1 MQRLTKLNPKYGA
14 VRLSREHYTDRIAV
28 VCVCVCVCVTERERV
43 ACHCWCLLFWGE
55 QTGHFQETYVT
66 NQKFVEVRHF
76 SDLPPGVKEGDK
88 VVLGDLGQVYCCSTE
103 N

>member
-1 MQRLTKLNPKYGA
+1 
-14 VRLSREHYTDRIAV
+14 
-28 VCVCVCVCVTERERV
+28 VCVWVCACVRVCVRESERESV
-43 ACHCWCLLFWGE
+43 GMSLLVSFFWGGG

-66 NQKFVEVRHF
+66 KEKFVEVRHF

-88 VVLGDLGQVYCCSTE
+88 VVLGDLGQVSCGAATAVSCST